1 MLPLLEP
8 YEGYL
13 GYLVAS
19 PVLLAGVVRPVW

>member
-13 GYLVAS
+13 GYLVAC
-19 PVLLAGVVRPVW
+19 PVLFAGVVRPVW